1 MLVGY
6 FGLTLLHTQKEA
18 SDAWVKLGD
27 GSLLSFLDGEVRP
40 SSWAYYPRSEQ
51 VDRIPFFTPPCP
63 SRVATWGRKK
73 GKRGMGF
80 LSLLA

>member
-51 VDRIPFFTPPCP
+51 LDRIPPLFSPPC
-63 SRVATWGRKK
+63 RHTGGK
-73 GKRGMGF
+73 GT
-80 LSLLA
+80 